1 MDLNQV
7 LRDESMQLAILG
19 DAIAEFKELED
30 HQSDLIGHFDS
41 DSTELAESKA
51 DFSRPIAMVTL
62 MASEQSDQPAL
73 QSSLGDL
80 RAVMA
85 PGAAWWERTWI
96 IMTIIF
102 VSPTFRA
109 ALWAGGDIQKEWL
122 QGGETTSSFKERFER
137 YICGSKSGAIAVTPL
152 EAVVEEIT
160 LWELL
165 NS

>member
-19 DAIAEFKELED
+19 DAIAEFEELED
-30 HQSDLIGHFDS
+30 HQSDLIGHVDPVS
-41 DSTELAESKA
+41 AETTESKA
-51 DFSRPIAMVTL
+51 DLSRPIAMVTL
-62 MASEQSDQPAL
+62 MASEQSDPSAP
-73 QSSLGDL
+73 QSSLDDL
-80 RAVMA
+80 KAVAA

-96 IMTIIF
+96 ILTIIF

-122 QGGETTSSFKERFER
+122 RGGDTTSSFKERFET
-137 YICGSKSGAIAVTPL
+137 YICGNKSGAIAVTPL